1 MVSFTNY
8 RLIHRRSM
16 KPLQKIENSF
26 DTQVDSCT
34 TKIIVTSTAGSFSGY
49 NMCVLLSDLVHSMTT
64 GRHER
69 NYLPCS
75 CVASECQ

>member
-34 TKIIVTSTAGSFSGY
+34 TKIIVTSMAGSFSSY